1 MQDTLIRYLTMLSL
15 IPREPRN
22 ITTERIKS
30 LLEEDQYS
38 ISLRSIQRDL
48 IKLST
53 FFPSLIGDFARPQR
67 WCWKANAPQLSLP
80 TLDPQTALT
89 FHMVEQHMKPLLPA
103 VTLSH
108 LQPWFDA
115 AAGVLSAQGN
125 GLCKWPE
132 KIRVLPQGLPRKSP
146 SIDPEIHA
154 TVSQAVL
161 AEKQLEI
168 TYKSV
173 GALAPWTKILS
184 PLGLV
189 VRGGVI
195 YLLCASDEY
204 DEVRQFNLHRILGA
218 VLLESSAIR
227 PEGFD
232 LNHTIGAG
240 EMGIKLS
247 AKKIKLE
254 AYFSGPIGTYLAES
268 PISEDQTLVDE
279 EDGYVCLRATV
290 PDTFELRQWLKSFG
304 DEVIVTKPATLRRE
318 FRVMAETMSNC
329 YRTEV

>member
-15 IPREPRN
+15 IPRQPRK
-22 ITTERIKS
+22 IDTERIKQH
-30 LLEEDQYS
+30 LEAHQYS

-48 IKLST
+48 NKLSET
-53 FFPSLIGDFARPQR
+53 FPLLSDSARPQG
-67 WCWKANAPQLSLP
+67 WSWKANANPFSLP
-80 TLDPQTALT
+80 TLNPQTALT

-125 GLCKWPE
+125 SLCNWPE
-132 KIRVLPQGLPRKSP
+132 KIRVLPQGLPRVAP
-146 SIDPEIHA
+146 SIDPTIHA

-161 AEKQLEI
+161 AEKQLEM

-173 GALAPWTKILS
+173 GADAPWTKILS

-195 YLLCASDEY
+195 YVLCASEEY
-204 DEVRQFNLHRILGA
+204 DEVRQFNLHRIQSA
-218 VLLESSAIR
+218 VLLESSVIR

-232 LNHTIGAG
+232 LDHTIGAG

-254 AYFSGPIGTYLAES
+254 AYFSGHIGIYLAES

-279 EDGYVCLRATV
+279 EGGYVCLRATV

-304 DEVIVTKPATLRRE
+304 DEVIVTKPATLRRD
-318 FRVMAETMSNC
+318 FRKISETMVNW
-329 YRTEV
+329 YHAKV

>member
-1 MQDTLIRYLTMLSL
+1 MQDTLIRYLRMLSL

-22 ITTERIKS
+22 VTTERIKL

-89 FHMVEQHMKPLLPA
+89 FHMVEQHMKLLLPA

-125 GLCKWPE
+125 GLCNWPE
-132 KIRVLPQGLPRKSP
+132 KIRVLPQGLPRVSP
-146 SIDPEIHA
+146 PIDPDIHA

-161 AEKQLEI
+161 AEKQLQM

-173 GALAPWTKILS
+173 GADAPWTKILN

-189 VRGGVI
+189 VRSGVI
-195 YLLCASDEY
+195 YLLCASEEY
-204 DEVRQFNLHRILGA
+204 DEVRQFNLHRIQG
-218 VLLESSAIR
+218 VVMLESPVIR
-227 PEGFD
+227 PDKFNLD
-232 LNHTIGAG
+232 STIADGA
-240 EMGIKLS
+240 MGIKLS
-247 AKKIKLE
+247 AKRIKLE
-254 AYFSGPIGTYLAES
+254 AYFSAHIGTYLAES

-279 EDGYVCLRATV
+279 EGGDVCLRATV

-304 DEVIVTKPATLRRE
+304 DEVIVTKPASLRRE
-318 FRVMAETMSNC
+318 FREIAETMLDG
-329 YRTEV
+329 YREKA

>member
-15 IPREPRN
+15 IPRQPRK
-22 ITTERIKS
+22 IDTERIKQH
-30 LLEEDQYS
+30 LEAHQYS

-48 IKLST
+48 NKLSET
-53 FFPSLIGDFARPQR
+53 FPLLSDSARPQG
-67 WCWKANAPQLSLP
+67 WSWKANANPFSLP

-125 GLCKWPE
+125 GLCNWPE
-132 KIRVLPQGLPRKSP
+132 KIRILPQGLPRLSP
-146 SIDPEIHA
+146 PIDSEIHA

-161 AEKQLEI
+161 AEKQLEM

-173 GALAPWTKILS
+173 GADAPWTKILS

-195 YLLCASDEY
+195 YLLCTSDEY
-204 DEVRQFNLHRILGA
+204 DEVRQFNLHRIQRA
-218 VLLESSAIR
+218 VLLESPVIWPDGFNLDSTIA
-227 PEGFD
+227 EG
-232 LNHTIGAG
+232 A
-240 EMGIKLS
+240 MGIKLS
-247 AKKIKLE
+247 ARKIKLE
-254 AYFSGPIGTYLAES
+254 AYFSGHIGTYLAES
-268 PISEDQTLVDE
+268 PISEDQTLVNE
-279 EDGYVCLRATV
+279 EDGDVCLHATV

-304 DEVIVTKPATLRRE
+304 DEVIVTKPASLRRE
-318 FRVMAETMSNC
+318 FREIAETMLDG
-329 YRTEV
+329 YREKA